1 MSIFVYCDVPA
12 AVESLTTATFMYTT
26 SSTAGNLT
34 DCMRFL
40 TGSTRQAQIQ
50 ALYMTGR
57 GAGWTSISGIT
68 ARIIRLQT
76 ASTVGTAATPRPRDL
91 NAQASTV
98 TISSAPTIGSGTVS
112 VQVSV
117 GCGAAGPGGWV
128 APNPDSTI
136 LLTAGGGINGNA
148 DLIIASNTVSLNCDV
163 DVEHAE

>member
-1 MSIFVYCDVPA
+1 MFVYSDVPA
-12 AVESLTTATFMYTT
+12 AVESLTTNTFMYTT

-40 TGSTRQAQIQ
+40 TGTTRQAAIQ
-50 ALYMTGR
+50 ALYMQGR
-57 GAGWTSISGIT
+57 GAGLTAISGIS

-91 NAQASTV
+91 TAPASTI

-112 VQVSV
+112 IQVSV

-128 APNPDSTI
+128 APNPDSAI
-136 LLTAGGGINGNA
+136 LLSANGGINGNA
-148 DLIIASNTVSLNCDV
+148 DLIVGSNTVSLNVDV
-163 DVEHAE
+163 DVEHFE

>member
-1 MSIFVYCDVPA
+1 MFVYSDVPA
-12 AVESLTTATFMYTT
+12 ATESLTTNTFMYTT

-40 TGSTRQAQIQ
+40 TGASRQAGIQ
-50 ALYMTGR
+50 SLYLTGR
-57 GAGWTSISGIT
+57 GAGLTSISGIS

-91 NAQASTV
+91 TAPASTI

-112 VQVSV
+112 VQVAV

-128 APNPDSTI
+128 APNPDSAI
-136 LLTAGGGINGNA
+136 MLSANGGINGNA
-148 DLIIASNTVSLNCDV
+148 DLIIGSNTVSLNCDV
-163 DVEHAE
+163 DVEHFE

>member
-1 MSIFVYCDVPA
+1 MFVYSDVPA
-12 AVESLTTATFMYTT
+12 AVESLTTNTFMYTT
-26 SSTAGNLT
+26 SSSAGNLT

-40 TGSTRQAQIQ
+40 TGVSRQANIQ
-50 ALYMTGR
+50 SLYLTGR
-57 GAGWTSISGIT
+57 GAGLTAISGIS

-91 NAQASTV
+91 TAPASTI

-128 APNPDSTI
+128 APNPDSAIT
-136 LLTAGGGINGNA
+136 LSANGGINGNA
-148 DLIIASNTVSLNCDV
+148 DLIIGSNTVSLTVDV
-163 DVEHAE
+163 DVEHFE